1 MKRHRIPGPP
11 VAMLLAFATALAC
24 YAAFLD
30 GTQCKV
36 KVVPEKAT
44 AEKGET
50 AFDDTLSFT
59 GGKFSSSAFL
69 AKGFKP
75 AAYRGEQEENEA
87 EFEVEQTS
95 VTNGV
100 INWLGEIRGKK
111 FMGQLTWT
119 KKDGTNFLYNFEGT
133 MK

>member
-1 MKRHRIPGPP
+1 MKPNRILGLP
-11 VAMLLAFATALAC
+11 VATLLACAIAMAC

-30 GTQCKV
+30 GTHCQV
-36 KVVPEKAT
+36 KVVPEKGT
-44 AEKGET
+44 ADKGEKT
-50 AFDDTLSFT
+50 FDDTLSFA

-75 AAYRGEQEENEA
+75 AAYQGEQEQNEA

-100 INWLGEIRGKK
+100 INWRGEIRGKK
-111 FMGQLTWT
+111 FMGRLGWT
-119 KKDGTNFLYNFEGT
+119 KKDGTHLSYNFEGT